1 MSSIWKDLL
10 FLHGHLLHR
19 QDLEWAAETAPAQ
32 DATTAPLSQ
41 PTPAPAT
48 SSHDCGAAACA

>member
-10 FLHGHLLHR
+10 FLHGHLLHQ

-32 DATTAPLSQ
+32 DTTAPLPQ
-41 PTPAPAT
+41 PTPATP
-48 SSHDCGAAACA
+48 SRDCGAAACA